1 MDQATNE
8 LYNLI
13 LNDFNDPY
21 MPRYDGELRSH
32 YILPSL
38 NKYSRDLI
46 MTKAKLHELYR
57 ELKKAGLITEKKLA
71 PNEIAIY
78 LAK

>member
-21 MPRYDGELRSH
+21 MPRYDGELHSY
-32 YILPSL
+32 YIVPSL
-38 NKYSRDLI
+38 NQYARNMI

-57 ELKKAGLITEKKLA
+57 ELKNAGLIVEKKLA
-71 PNEIAIY
+71 PNKIAIY
-78 LAK
+78 LAE

>member
-21 MPRYDGELRSH
+21 MPRYDGELHSH

-38 NKYSRDLI
+38 NQYARE
-46 MTKAKLHELYR
+46 MTIPRYKLQELYR
-57 ELKKAGLITEKKLA
+57 KLKKAGLIVEKKLA
-71 PNEIAIY
+71 PNKIAIY
-78 LAK
+78 LS